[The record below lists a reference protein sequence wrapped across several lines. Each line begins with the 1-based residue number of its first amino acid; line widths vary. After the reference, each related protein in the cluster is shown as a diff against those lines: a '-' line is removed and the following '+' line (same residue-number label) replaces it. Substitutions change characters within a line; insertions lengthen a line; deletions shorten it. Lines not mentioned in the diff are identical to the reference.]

1 MVMMVMQLFIK
12 HVLQFHKSSV
22 RKGTSFHLA
31 IFCCSILFA
40 ASTSTAA
47 PEVAINKKQSSYAL
61 MTSENKAMQ
70 DDPSLNPAMFWV
82 AEGESLWQTKSGPK
96 NIACASCHGEA
107 KKSMRGVATQ
117 FPKMI
122 KGKLQTLEGQINQ
135 CRSTTQGE
143 PALAY
148 ESKELLALTAYI
160 AIQSKGMPIAVKET
174 PANQGELKKGQQ
186 WFQERM
192 GQLNLSCAQCHED
205 RAGLKLGGSL
215 IPQGHPNAYPIYRLE
230 WQTLGSV
237 QRRLRNC
244 MSGVRAQQ
252 FEYGSPEMAQ
262 LELFLMWRARGMPLE
277 APGVR
282 P

>member
-1 MVMMVMQLFIK
+1 
-12 HVLQFHKSSV
+12 V
-22 RKGTSFHLA
+22 RLA
-31 IFCCSILFA
+31 IPFRLATFCCSLLLA
-40 ASTSTAA
+40 TSASMAA
-47 PEVAINKKQSSYAL
+47 PEAINKKQSSYEL
-61 MTSENKAMQ
+61 MSAENKAMQ

-82 AEGESLWQTKSGPK
+82 AEGESLWQAKSGSK
-96 NIACASCHGEA
+96 NIACTSCHADA

-135 CRSTTQGE
+135 CRTSAQGA
-143 PALAY
+143 PLLPY
-148 ESKELLALTAYI
+148 ENKELLALTAYV
-160 AIQSKGMPIAVKET
+160 AVQSKGMPITVKET
-174 PANQGELKKGQQ
+174 SENKAELQKGRR
-186 WFQERM
+186 WFNERM

-262 LELFLMWRARGMPLE
+262 LELFLMWRAKGMPLE

>member
-1 MVMMVMQLFIK
+1 MGSQ
-12 HVLQFHKSSV
+12 
-22 RKGTSFHLA
+22 
-31 IFCCSILFA
+31 
-40 ASTSTAA
+40 
-47 PEVAINKKQSSYAL
+47 
-61 MTSENKAMQ
+61 NKAC
-70 DDPSLNPAMFWV
+70 S
-82 AEGESLWQTKSGPK
+82 
-96 NIACASCHGEA
+96 SCHDDA

-117 FPKMI
+117 FPKVI

-135 CRSTTQGE
+135 CRVGAQG
-143 PALAY
+143 ASSLAY
-148 ESKELLALTAYI
+148 ESKDLLALTALV
-160 AIQSKGMPIAVKET
+160 AFQSKGMPITIKDT
-174 PANQGELKKGQQ
+174 PANAPFLKKGRQT
-186 WFQERM
+186 FNERM
-192 GQLNLSCAQCHED
+192 GQLNLSCAQCHDD

-262 LELFLMWRARGMPLE
+262 LELFLMWRARGLPLE
-277 APGVR
+277 SPGVR

>member
-1 MVMMVMQLFIK
+1 MNARQFLVACCITSSATF
-12 HVLQFHKSSV
+12 VL
-22 RKGTSFHLA
+22 
-31 IFCCSILFA
+31 
-40 ASTSTAA
+40 AA
-47 PEVAINKKQSSYAL
+47 PDSVKQKPQSSYEL
-61 MTSENKAMQ
+61 MSAENKAMQ
-70 DDPSLNPAMFWV
+70 DDSSLNPAMFWV
-82 AEGESLWQTKSGPK
+82 GDGEVLWSKPSDK
-96 NIACASCHGEA
+96 NNQSCATCHGDA
-107 KKSMRGVATQ
+107 KKSMRGLATV

-122 KGKLQTLEGQINQ
+122 KGKLQTIEGQINQ
-135 CRSTTQGE
+135 CRVSAQSL

-148 ESKELLALTAYI
+148 ESKELLSLTAFI
-160 AIQSKGMPIAVKET
+160 AFQSKGMPIAVKES
-174 PANQGELKKGQQ
+174 PANKLALEQGRQSFNK
-186 WFQERM
+186 RI

-230 WQTLGSV
+230 WQGLGSL

-277 APGVR
+277 SPGVR

>member
-1 MVMMVMQLFIK
+1 MSQAKFLIACYLIFSTQW
-12 HVLQFHKSSV
+12 VLSATEAHQ
-22 RKGTSFHLA
+22 
-31 IFCCSILFA
+31 
-40 ASTSTAA
+40 
-47 PEVAINKKQSSYAL
+47 KKPQSSYEL
-61 MTSENKAMQ
+61 MSSENKAMQ

-82 AEGESLWQTKSGPK
+82 GDGEALWNQPSSK
-96 NIACASCHGEA
+96 NNQSCASCHGDA
-107 KKSMRGVATQ
+107 KKSMRGAATL

-135 CRSTTQGE
+135 CRVNAQGN

-148 ESKELLALTAYI
+148 ESKELLSLTAWVAY
-160 AIQSKGMPIAVKET
+160 QSKGMPIAVKQSPENKV
-174 PANQGELKKGQQ
+174 ALQKGRQSFYQ
-186 WFQERM
+186 RM

-205 RAGLKLGGSL
+205 RASLKLGGSV

-230 WQTLGSV
+230 WQTLGSL

-252 FEYGSPEMAQ
+252 YEYGSPEMAQ
-262 LELFLMWRARGMPLE
+262 LELFLAWRARGLPLE
-277 APGVR
+277 SPGLR

>member
-1 MVMMVMQLFIK
+1 MRSAITFPLVICFCYFL
-12 HVLQFHKSSV
+12 SV
-22 RKGTSFHLA
+22 A
-31 IFCCSILFA
+31 SISIA
-40 ASTSTAA
+40 ASES
-47 PEVAINKKQSSYAL
+47 PNKKQSSYEL
-61 MTSENKAMQ
+61 MSSENKAMQ
-70 DDPSLNPAMFWV
+70 DDPSLNPALFWV
-82 AEGESLWQTKSGPK
+82 AEGESLWQAKSGAK
-96 NIACASCHGEA
+96 NVACTSCHGDA

-135 CRSTTQGE
+135 CRTTAQGA
-143 PALAY
+143 PVLAY
-148 ESKELLALTAYI
+148 ENKALLALTAYV
-160 AIQSKGMPIAVKET
+160 ATQSKGMPITVKET
-174 PANQGELKKGQQ
+174 VGNKIELDKGRH
-186 WFQERM
+186 WFNERM

-230 WQTLGSV
+230 WQTLGSL

-252 FEYGSPEMAQ
+252 FDYGSPEMAQ

-277 APGVR
+277 TPGVR

>member
-1 MVMMVMQLFIK
+1 MMVMKLLTK

-22 RKGTSFHLA
+22 RVVIYLRLTT
-31 IFCCSILFA
+31 FCCSILLA
-40 ASTSTAA
+40 ASALMAA
-47 PEVAINKKQSSYAL
+47 PEGVINSKQSSYEL
-61 MTSENKAMQ
+61 MTAENKAMQ

-96 NIACASCHGEA
+96 NIACASCHSDA

-135 CRSTTQGE
+135 CRSATQGA

-148 ESKELLALTAYI
+148 ESKELLALTAYV

-174 PANQGELKKGQQ
+174 PANQGQLKKGQQ
-186 WFQERM
+186 WFKERM
-192 GQLNLSCAQCHED
+192 GQLNLSCAQCHEE
-205 RAGLKLGGSL
+205 RSGLKLGGSL

-230 WQTLGSV
+230 WQTLGSL

-262 LELFLMWRARGMPLE
+262 LELFLMWRARGMLLE

>member
-1 MVMMVMQLFIK
+1 VSKRIYLQLAA
-12 HVLQFHKSSV
+12 LACSSLLV
-22 RKGTSFHLA
+22 VSNA
-31 IFCCSILFA
+31 FA
-40 ASTSTAA
+40 APDGSG
-47 PEVAINKKQSSYAL
+47 NKKQSSYEL
-61 MTSENKAMQ
+61 MSPENKAMQ

-82 AEGESLWQTKSGPK
+82 AEGDSLWQTKVGTQNK
-96 NIACASCHGEA
+96 ACTSCHGEV
-107 KKSMRGVATQ
+107 KKSMRGIATQ
-117 FPKMI
+117 YPKMM

-135 CRSTTQGE
+135 CRVAEQGAQ
-143 PALAY
+143 ALAY
-148 ESKELLALTAYI
+148 ESKELLSLTALV
-160 AIQSKGMPIAVKET
+160 ALQSKGMPIVV
-174 PANQGELKKGQQ
+174 NQNSQNREELKKGRQ
-186 WFQERM
+186 WFNERI

-205 RAGLKLGGSL
+205 RSGLKLGGSL

-230 WQTLGSV
+230 WQTLGSL

-252 FEYGSPEMAQ
+252 FEYGSSEMAQ

>member
-1 MVMMVMQLFIK
+1 MIQRISYF
-12 HVLQFHKSSV
+12 SYA
-22 RKGTSFHLA
+22 LA
-31 IFCCSILFA
+31 SICLILA
-40 ASTSTAA
+40 NLINMGIANSTA
-47 PEVAINKKQSSYAL
+47 PTQQSSYEL
-61 MTSENKAMQ
+61 MSSENKAMQ
-70 DDPSLNPAMFWV
+70 NDPLLNPAMFWV
-82 AEGESLWQTKSGPK
+82 GDGESLWQQKVGPQ
-96 NIACASCHGEA
+96 NASCSSCHGDA

-117 FPKMI
+117 FPKVI

-135 CRSTTQGE
+135 CRVGAQSLT
-143 PALAY
+143 PLAY
-148 ESKELLALTAYI
+148 ESKDLLALTAFI
-160 AIQSKGMPIAVKET
+160 AFQSKGMPITVNENPTNASF
-174 PANQGELKKGQQ
+174 LKKGRQT
-186 WFQERM
+186 FNERM

-230 WQTLGSV
+230 WQTVGSL

-262 LELFLMWRARGMPLE
+262 LELFLMLRARGMPLE
-277 APGVR
+277 SPGVR

>member
-1 MVMMVMQLFIK
+1 M
-12 HVLQFHKSSV
+12 S
-22 RKGTSFHLA
+22 A
-31 IFCCSILFA
+31 
-40 ASTSTAA
+40 
-47 PEVAINKKQSSYAL
+47 
-61 MTSENKAMQ
+61 ENQAMQ

-82 AEGESLWQTKSGPK
+82 AEGESLWQAKLGDK
-96 NIACASCHGEA
+96 NRACVSCHGDA

-117 FPKMI
+117 FPKMV

-135 CRSTTQGE
+135 CRVGAQGA

-148 ESKELLALTAYI
+148 ESKDLLSLTAYV

-174 PANQGELKKGQQ
+174 AQNQSDLKQGRR
-186 WFQERM
+186 WFNERM
-192 GQLNLSCAQCHED
+192 GQLNLSCAQCHEE
-205 RAGLKLGGSL
+205 RAGLKLGGSP

-230 WQTLGSV
+230 WQTLGSL

-252 FEYGSPEMAQ
+252 FDYGSSEMAQ
-262 LELFLMWRARGMPLE
+262 LELFLVWRARGMPLE

>member
-1 MVMMVMQLFIK
+1 MIK
-12 HVLQFHKSSV
+12 RTSNFFYLLSGVCLILANLIAMGIANSALPLQ
-22 RKGTSFHLA
+22 
-31 IFCCSILFA
+31 
-40 ASTSTAA
+40 
-47 PEVAINKKQSSYAL
+47 QSSYEL
-61 MTSENKAMQ
+61 MSAENKAMQ
-70 DDPSLNPAMFWV
+70 DDPLLNPAMFWV
-82 AEGESLWQTKSGPK
+82 GDGESLWQQKMGSQNKS
-96 NIACASCHGEA
+96 CSSCHGDA
-107 KKSMRGVATQ
+107 KKSMRGVAAQ
-117 FPKMI
+117 FPKVI

-135 CRSTTQGE
+135 CRVGTQSLS
-143 PALAY
+143 PLAY
-148 ESKELLALTAYI
+148 ESKDLLALTAFI
-160 AIQSKGMPIAVKET
+160 AFQSKGMPITVNENA
-174 PANQGELKKGQQ
+174 ANASFMKKGRQS
-186 WFQERM
+186 FNERM

-230 WQTLGSV
+230 WQTLGSL

-277 APGVR
+277 SPGVR

>member
-1 MVMMVMQLFIK
+1 LYKV
-12 HVLQFHKSSV
+12 SV
-22 RKGTSFHLA
+22 RAGASLCFVA
-31 IFCCSILFA
+31 FCCSILLVVPVSIA
-40 ASTSTAA
+40 ANA
-47 PEVAINKKQSSYAL
+47 KQSSYEL
-61 MTSENKAMQ
+61 MSAENRVMQ
-70 DDPSLNPAMFWV
+70 DDPTLNPAMFWV
-82 AEGESLWQTKSGPK
+82 AEGEGLWQAKLGPK
-96 NIACASCHGEA
+96 NMACSSCHGDA
-107 KKSMRGVATQ
+107 KKSMRGVATH
-117 FPKMI
+117 FPKMV

-135 CRSTTQGE
+135 CRSAAQNA

-148 ESKELLALTAYI
+148 ESKALLALTAYV
-160 AIQSKGMPIAVKET
+160 AIQSKGMSIAVKET
-174 PANQGELKKGQQ
+174 PANQEQLKKGRH
-186 WFQERM
+186 WFNGRI
-192 GQLNLSCAQCHED
+192 GQLNLSCAQCHEE

-230 WQTLGSV
+230 WQTLGSL

>member
-1 MVMMVMQLFIK
+1 VNKQISFRRSIYLF
-12 HVLQFHKSSV
+12 L
-22 RKGTSFHLA
+22 LA
-31 IFCCSILFA
+31 YIWVGSA
-40 ASTSTAA
+40 NSA
-47 PEVAINKKQSSYAL
+47 PPKQQSSYEL
-61 MTSENKAMQ
+61 MSSENKAMQ
-70 DDPSLNPAMFWV
+70 DDASLNPAMFWV
-82 AEGESLWQTKSGPK
+82 GDGEVLWQQKLGPQNKS
-96 NIACASCHGEA
+96 CSSCHGDA

-117 FPKMI
+117 FPKVT

-135 CRSTTQGE
+135 CRVGAQSST
-143 PALAY
+143 ALAY
-148 ESKELLALTAYI
+148 ESKDLLALTAFI
-160 AIQSKGMPIAVKET
+160 AFQSKGMPIAVRENS
-174 PANQGELKKGQQ
+174 ANASFLKMGRQT
-186 WFQERM
+186 FNERM

-230 WQTLGSV
+230 WQTMGSL

-262 LELFLMWRARGMPLE
+262 LELFLMWRSRGLPLE
-277 APGVR
+277 SPGVR

>member
-1 MVMMVMQLFIK
+1 MIKRFTLFLRCSSLILGALF
-12 HVLQFHKSSV
+12 VLVVQASPAQV
-22 RKGTSFHLA
+22 R
-31 IFCCSILFA
+31 
-40 ASTSTAA
+40 
-47 PEVAINKKQSSYAL
+47 QSSYEL
-61 MTSENKAMQ
+61 MSAENKAMQ

-82 AEGESLWQTKSGPK
+82 GDGQSLWEQKQGLQNKS
-96 NIACASCHGEA
+96 CSTCHGDA
-107 KKSMRGVATQ
+107 TKSMRGVAAQ
-117 FPKMI
+117 FPKVI

-135 CRSTTQGE
+135 CRVGAQAATPLS
-143 PALAY
+143 Y
-148 ESKELLALTAYI
+148 ESKDLLALTAFVAY
-160 AIQSKGMPIAVKET
+160 QSKGMPIAISENKMN
-174 PANQGELKKGQQ
+174 AAYLKKGSQI
-186 WFQERM
+186 FNTRM

-230 WQTLGSV
+230 WQTLGSL

-262 LELFLMWRARGMPLE
+262 LELFLMWRAKGLPME
-277 APGVR
+277 SPGVR

>member
-1 MVMMVMQLFIK
+1 MSQAKFLIACYLIFSAQW
-12 HVLQFHKSSV
+12 VLSATETHQ
-22 RKGTSFHLA
+22 
-31 IFCCSILFA
+31 
-40 ASTSTAA
+40 
-47 PEVAINKKQSSYAL
+47 KKPQSSYEL
-61 MTSENKAMQ
+61 MSAENKAMQ

-82 AEGESLWQTKSGPK
+82 GDGEVLWNQPSSK
-96 NIACASCHGEA
+96 NNQSCASCHGDA
-107 KKSMRGVATQ
+107 KKSMRGAATV

-135 CRSTTQGE
+135 CRVNAQGN

-148 ESKELLALTAYI
+148 ESKGLLSLTAWVAY
-160 AIQSKGMPIAVKET
+160 QSKGMPIAVKQSPENKV
-174 PANQGELKKGQQ
+174 ALQKGRQSFYQ
-186 WFQERM
+186 RM

-205 RAGLKLGGSL
+205 RASLKLGGSV

-230 WQTLGSV
+230 WQTLGSL

-252 FEYGSPEMAQ
+252 YEYGSPEMAQ
-262 LELFLMWRARGMPLE
+262 LELFLAWRARGLPLE
-277 APGVR
+277 SPGLR